1 MALDKSTKTNRLKAT
16 AADFF
21 GEGPV
26 AIDTA
31 YRELSHHA
39 FAVWIKLMVSSDEE
53 LRVGRRALA
62 KFLGYGQHR
71 SNAVLLELKNK
82 GYVSWIV
89 RPGLPSEV
97 VVMRRAKLPA
107 RSRFIRIS

>member
-1 MALDKSTKTNRLKAT
+1 MTLGKSAKVHRLKAT
-16 AADFF
+16 SEDFF

-39 FAVWIKLMVSSDEE
+39 FSIWIRLMVATDDE

-71 SNAVLLELKNK
+71 SNAVLLELKHK